1 MNMATVLKFYMVN
14 ESFDRESW
22 TVARFS
28 TMSAAE
34 EYAKK
39 SPYYSYSKNP
49 QTITVFD
56 SVADLEQSRTVSA
69 RDAALAKLTPEDRA
83 ALGV

>member
-1 MNMATVLKFYMVN
+1 
-14 ESFDRESW
+14 
-22 TVARFS
+22 
-28 TMSAAE
+28 MSAAE

-39 SPYYSYSKNP
+39 SLYYSFSRNP
-49 QTITVFD
+49 ETITVFD

-69 RDAALAKLTPEDRA
+69 KEAALAKLTPEDRA

>member
-1 MNMATVLKFYMVN
+1 MAIVVKFYKVN

-22 TVARFS
+22 TVARFT

-34 EYAKK
+34 EYARK

-49 QTITVFD
+49 ETITVFD
-56 SVADLEQSRTVSA
+56 SLKDLEETRTVSA
-69 RDAALAKLTPEDRA
+69 KEAALAKLTPEDRA

>member
-1 MNMATVLKFYMVN
+1 MATVVKFYKVN

-22 TVARFS
+22 TVARFT
-28 TMSAAE
+28 TMKAAE

-39 SPYYSYSKNP
+39 SPYYSFSRNP
-49 QTITVFD
+49 ETITVFD

-69 RDAALAKLTPEDRA
+69 KEAALAKLTPEDRA